1 MFNNNFFLNP
11 KRYEFSS
18 LRERI
23 VYYVKLPLVNVG
35 LWLGFQNIEYSYV
48 HGYKSRIK
56 LGDNCST
63 MNTIFNVISGNIVV
77 GNNTLF
83 GHNCMVLTG
92 THEFHNGRRASLNE
106 PPEEETPDSGRDII
120 IGEGCFIGSGATIQ
134 GKVNIGNNVIVAA
147 GAVVTRDI
155 PDNCFT
161 AGIPAKIINYF

>member
-92 THEFHNGRRASLNE
+92 LHNINTSEQNA
-106 PPEEETPDSGRDII
+106 DII
-120 IGEGCFIGSGATIQ
+120 FNFPIITDTGKANTHQIQ
-134 GKVNIGNNVIVAA
+134 
-147 GAVVTRDI
+147 
-155 PDNCFT
+155 
-161 AGIPAKIINYF
+161 